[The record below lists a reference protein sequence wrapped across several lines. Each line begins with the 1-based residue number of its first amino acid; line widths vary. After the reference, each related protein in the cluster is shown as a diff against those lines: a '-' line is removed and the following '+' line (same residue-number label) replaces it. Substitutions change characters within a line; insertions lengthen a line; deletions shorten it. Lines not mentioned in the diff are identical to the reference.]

1 MRSRTAAIGLWMAL
15 AAAPAFGQ
23 GCAMCYAGVHNAG
36 EKAQKAMNRAIGVLM
51 VTTIGMIGG
60 LAVVVYKA
68 RNSGQDSIKDETI
81 AAGPPGS

>member
-1 MRSRTAAIGLWMAL
+1 MKRRSAAVALWLAL

-23 GCAMCYAGVHNAG
+23 GCVMCVAGVHNAG

-60 LAVVVYKA
+60 LAILVYKT
-68 RNSGQDSIKDETI
+68 RNGGQDPIEDETTR
-81 AAGPPGS
+81 PGSPTL

>member
-1 MRSRTAAIGLWMAL
+1 MRSRTVAIGLWLAL

-60 LAVVVYKA
+60 LAVVVYKN
-68 RNSGQDSIKDETI
+68 RNGGQDSIEDETT
-81 AAGPPGS
+81 ASGSSGL